1 MFTGIVEE
9 IGRVAGATGQSLT
22 IGAREVLK
30 GLTLGQSLAVNGVCL
45 TVTAFSPTS
54 FTIEVMPETL
64 RCTGLGSLKPGD
76 RVNLERPLK
85 FGGEMGGHL
94 VQGHVDAA
102 GTLLG
107 ITPEGDARILR
118 FQAPPEVMRYVVEK
132 GFIAV
137 DGVSL
142 TVAGLESDSFA
153 VSIVGYTFTHTTL
166 GERRPGDAVNLEVDI
181 MAKYA
186 ERFSR
191 PAKPAITAEFLREH
205 GFMVN

>member
-9 IGRVAGATGQSLT
+9 IGRVAETTGQSLT
-22 IGAREVLK
+22 IAAREVPK
-30 GLTLGQSLAVNGVCL
+30 GLTLGQSVAVNGVCL
-45 TVTAFSPTS
+45 TVTAFAPAS
-54 FTIEVMPETL
+54 FTIDVMPETL
-64 RCTGLGSLKPGD
+64 RRTDLGSLKPGD

-102 GTLLG
+102 GTLVA
-107 ITPEGDARILR
+107 ITQEGDAWLLR
-118 FQAPPEVMRYVVEK
+118 FQAPPEVMRYIVEK
-132 GFIAV
+132 GFTAV

-142 TVAGLESDSFA
+142 TVAGLNADSFT
-153 VSIVGYTFTHTTL
+153 VSVVGYTFTHTTL

-191 PAKPAITAEFLREH
+191 PVKPAITAEFLREH